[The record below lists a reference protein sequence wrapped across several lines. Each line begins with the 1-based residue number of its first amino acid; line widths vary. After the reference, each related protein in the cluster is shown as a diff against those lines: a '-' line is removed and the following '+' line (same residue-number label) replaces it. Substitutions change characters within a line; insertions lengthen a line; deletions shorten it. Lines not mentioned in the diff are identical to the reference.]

1 MSISTRRSRLRGFH
15 CLGLF
20 TALCASSAAV
30 LAQTPDRTLGLS
42 IATKGTAQG
51 ATACATCHGAKGEGN
66 AAAGFPRLAGV
77 GQTYLLEQLNAFAS
91 GYRKNAVMQP
101 IAKALTAPERTAVAL
116 YFSKLPSPLA
126 SPVKDKTDVSP
137 NDTGA
142 WLATRGRW
150 KDGIPA
156 CVQCHGPGGA
166 GVGESF
172 PPLAGQSA
180 AYIENQLHD
189 WKKGLRPPGPFALM
203 IVIAGKLSDGDI
215 SAVAKYYAGLTA
227 GAAIADGA
235 KGGPK

>member
-1 MSISTRRSRLRGFH
+1 MAVTQRKSHHRRLRRA
-15 CLGLF
+15 CLLV
-20 TALCASSAAV
+20 ALCSLPPVV
-30 LAQTPDRTLGLS
+30 LAQSPDRTLGLS
-42 IATKGTAQG
+42 IASKGTAQG
-51 ATACATCHGAKGEGN
+51 ATACATCHGPKGEGN

-77 GQTYLLEQLNAFAS
+77 GRTYLLEQLNAFAS

-126 SPVKDKTDVSP
+126 SPVNDRTDVSP

-180 AYIENQLHD
+180 AYIETQLHD

-215 SAVAKYYAGLTA
+215 SAVAKYYAGLTTGAVTA
-227 GAAIADGA
+227 GAP
-235 KGGPK
+235 KGGSK